1 MDNPAPDGFWQY
13 VAHIATAAALA
24 IGAWVMKGHIKR
36 VEELERTK
44 GLYVTREELRE
55 YLDEM
60 KEARQTMHEENR
72 DSIEALTTRIDNI
85 LHRRSNG

>member
-13 VAHIATAAALA
+13 IAHIATAAALA
-24 IGAWVMKGHIKR
+24 IGAWVMKAHIKR
-36 VEELERTK
+36 VEELERAK
-44 GLYVTREELRE
+44 GLYVTREALRE

-60 KEARQTMHEENR
+60 KEERRDMHAETK